1 MDSLFTSYGSSP
13 VLVSD
18 PLSLGSV
25 EAGSDSMDRLEYL
38 SGKEGREVRGVF
50 RSVREGRECRDRY
63 HSRMKFPWEERK
75 GFG

>member
-18 PLSLGSV
+18 PLSVGSV

-38 SGKEGREVRGVF
+38 SG
-50 RSVREGRECRDRY
+50 REGREEVVG
-63 HSRMKFPWEERK
+63 SGESSEAQERAESV
-75 GFG
+75 GTGITQE